1 MATSP
6 DAAIHGHGA
15 FILERRLRSC
25 RWPRMRAP
33 GPVPPELMIACFA
46 TAGFVVSIFYGV
58 DWSRLF

>member
-1 MATSP
+1 
-6 DAAIHGHGA
+6 
-15 FILERRLRSC
+15 
-25 RWPRMRAP
+25 MRAP